1 MEKIWNLGDS
11 DGEVSAAGNCEPALQ
26 PTNSQEHQCSFLV
39 VKLSGLGL
47 LFVHVHS
54 LIYEFEFCAKIIGRS
69 HQILAQILK
78 VCM

>member
-1 MEKIWNLGDS
+1 MEKIWNFGDS

-47 LFVHVHS
+47 LFVHVYS
-54 LIYEFEFCAKIIGRS
+54 LIYEFRFCAKIIGLS
-69 HQILAQILK
+69 HQILAQIFETI
-78 VCM
+78 